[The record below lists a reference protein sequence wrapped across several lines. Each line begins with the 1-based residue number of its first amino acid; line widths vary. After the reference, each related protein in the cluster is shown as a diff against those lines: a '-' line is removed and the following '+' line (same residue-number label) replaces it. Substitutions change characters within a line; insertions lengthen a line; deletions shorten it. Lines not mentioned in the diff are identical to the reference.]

1 MWLVDELGMLL
12 HSTMDVCNCSSGR
25 TLERILLGDVARGNV
40 VLGTDLAVAGLF
52 ALANLEAQLL
62 AATKHAISVLH
73 LR

>member
-1 MWLVDELGMLL
+1 M
-12 HSTMDVCNCSSGR
+12 
-25 TLERILLGDVARGNV
+25 
-40 VLGTDLAVAGLF
+40 VLGADLSVAGLL